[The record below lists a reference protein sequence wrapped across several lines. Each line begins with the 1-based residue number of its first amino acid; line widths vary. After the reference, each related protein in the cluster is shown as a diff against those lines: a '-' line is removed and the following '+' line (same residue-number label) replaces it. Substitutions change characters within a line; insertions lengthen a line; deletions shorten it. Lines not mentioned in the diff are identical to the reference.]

1 MGVVNSER
9 ALAIRPVNG
18 QMFTIP
24 SFLGFLLPLPAL
36 YRAGENDQTHRR
48 RRAVQG
54 LRLSPYIL
62 KDVGMDDY
70 DSPADDPRWVQRPDL
85 ER

>member
-1 MGVVNSER
+1 MH
-9 ALAIRPVNG
+9 
-18 QMFTIP
+18 QMITLP

-36 YRAGENDQTHRR
+36 FRSDDPAPLAPRR
-48 RRAVQG
+48 RRAVQA

-62 KDVGMDDY
+62 RDVGMDNFEG
-70 DSPADDPRWVQRPDL
+70 PADEARWVQRPDL

>member
-1 MGVVNSER
+1 MAVVNSTR

-36 YRAGENDQTHRR
+36 HRASEDDQFQRR
-48 RRAVQG
+48 RRAIQV
-54 LRLSPYIL
+54 LRLSPHIL
-62 KDVGMDDY
+62 KDVGMENFE
-70 DSPADDPRWVQRPDL
+70 SPADDPRWLQRPDL